1 MCQSH
6 RMNSSSIDSIK
17 YETEKNAS
25 LESNRDQNWTWTE
38 MILLVIGS
46 ILSFIMFK
54 TLMIHTDNTQ
64 LMDKVYKILTTGE
77 WVHHGNAAT
86 KMGSLPGSFLTV
98 ITAVPMIVWNS
109 PYAACL
115 VIFLFHLASYFILR
129 YLGFKY
135 IDNFNP
141 LYLVVFYW
149 LNPWRIEQS
158 ELYNPGYLFLFSSL
172 YFYFIHK
179 LNTRK
184 NFWDSLFLVLVVGFC
199 FQVHF
204 SVLILGISFLYLFW
218 RKQIKVHYLGFAT
231 GVVLIGLSLVPWALE
246 KMSGQTDSLQ
256 THSGAYIG
264 KNLVLVYPVL
274 KAIAYFFRMGSLYCG
289 RHIFSEIRFDYIQ
302 TEWLKVIFNF
312 IFHSAKW
319 VLAVVS
325 LFLSFRFFGQKFK
338 DYKNSQNRTFW
349 SEFLVSFMIG
359 TILSAALSPVE
370 FNHWHFILCFPVIA
384 FFIASE
390 PQKYFGVSIW
400 SHRSSLLIKSALI
413 VFTLW
418 RFLMAF
424 GSRSH
429 SISNDYQKA
438 YFELYK

>member
-1 MCQSH
+1 
-6 RMNSSSIDSIK
+6 MNEPVDQLKTNTISS
-17 YETEKNAS
+17 NF
-25 LESNRDQNWTWTE
+25 QNKWTWAE
-38 MILLVIGS
+38 IVLLIIGS
-46 ILSFIMFK
+46 VLSFIMFK

-77 WVHHGNAAT
+77 WSHHGNAAT

-98 ITAVPMIVWNS
+98 ITAVPMMLWNS

-115 VIFLFHLASYFILR
+115 VIFLFHLASYFVLR

-135 IDNFNP
+135 VNNFNP
-141 LYLVVFYW
+141 LYLVIFYW

-158 ELYNPGYLFLFSSL
+158 ELYNPGYLFLFSAL

-179 LNTRK
+179 LNTQK

-204 SVLILGISFLYLFW
+204 SVLILGISFLYLFF
-218 RKQIKVHYLGFAT
+218 RKQIKVHYLGFAS
-231 GVVLIGLSLVPWALE
+231 GVILIGLSLVPWALE
-246 KMSGQTDSLQ
+246 KISGQTDSLQ

-264 KNLVLVYPVL
+264 KNLVLIYPVL

-289 RHIFSEIRFDYIQ
+289 RHIFSEIRFDYVQ
-302 TEWLKVIFNF
+302 TEWIQTVLSFV
-312 IFHSAKW
+312 FHAAKW
-319 VLAVVS
+319 VLAGMS
-325 LFLSFRFFGQKFK
+325 LGLSIRFFGLKFK
-338 DYKNSQNRTFW
+338 DYKNTHSRTFW
-349 SEFLVSFMIG
+349 SEFLVSIMLG

-390 PQKYFGVSIW
+390 PHQYFTATYWKKYQAI
-400 SHRSSLLIKSALI
+400 SLGLITMLFI
-413 VFTLW
+413 VW
-418 RFLMAF
+418 GFLMSF

-429 SISNDYQKA
+429 SIQNDYSKS
-438 YFELYK
+438 FFDLYHIKTKSPVN

>member
-1 MCQSH
+1 MSKSL
-6 RMNSSSIDSIK
+6 SSSLLNSQLNTH
-17 YETEKNAS
+17 ENQKNQ
-25 LESNRDQNWTWTE
+25 LLNRWTWLE
-38 MILLVIGS
+38 FVLLIIGS
-46 ILSFIMFK
+46 LLSFLMFK

-86 KMGSLPGSFLTV
+86 KMGALPGSFLTV
-98 ITAVPMIVWNS
+98 VTAVPMMLWNS

-115 VIFLFHLASYFILR
+115 VIYVFHLASYFVLR
-129 YLGFKY
+129 NLGFKY
-135 IDNFNP
+135 VRDFNP

-158 ELYNPGYLFLFSSL
+158 ELYNPGYLFLFSAL
-172 YFYFIHK
+172 YFYFIYQLH
-179 LNTRK
+179 LRK

-204 SVLILGISFLYLFW
+204 SVLILGISFLYLFL

-246 KMSGQTDSLQ
+246 KISGQTDSLQ
-256 THSGAYIG
+256 THSGAFIG

-302 TEWLKVIFNF
+302 TEWLKAIISFV
-312 IFHSAKW
+312 FHSVKW
-319 VLAVVS
+319 VLAVMS
-325 LFLSFRFFGQKFK
+325 LYLSFRFFGQKIK
-338 DYKNSQNRTFW
+338 AYKSNLNRNFW
-349 SEFLVSFMIG
+349 SEFLISFLVG

-384 FFIASE
+384 FFMASE
-390 PQKYFGVSIW
+390 PDKYFGVNFWPKHSAMLTKIALVVFIIW
-400 SHRSSLLIKSALI
+400 GLLMS
-413 VFTLW
+413 
-418 RFLMAF
+418 F

-429 SISNDYQKA
+429 SIFNNYEQA
-438 YFELYK
+438 YRQLYKF